1 MKKIFLLLLTL
12 LVTAINAFASD
23 KELSAAQFLYILRDG
38 IARNHGS
45 SYAILDGYM
54 EHIRRGADEPIEY
67 PLFMGI
73 IITPER
79 IMTQIIVN
87 EDEGYF
93 VSQTKENNLIP
104 MHKNLPSGSSKLE
117 QSGLDPADLSMN
129 FIYYDL
135 VEELP
140 KAKVKMLDCR
150 VFLLKNPKKNELVKI
165 YVAEKFFFTLKA
177 EFFNELTDYQA
188 NKATRTIEI
197 SSFKKQN
204 ELYYVEEFNIYG
216 PGCRTIVSF
225 EEAEVNTYDPTK
237 NKLIFRQLKK

>member
-117 QSGLDPADLSMN
+117 QSGLDPADLS
-129 FIYYDL
+129 I
-135 VEELP
+135 
-140 KAKVKMLDCR
+140 
-150 VFLLKNPKKNELVKI
+150 
-165 YVAEKFFFTLKA
+165 T
-177 EFFNELTDYQA
+177 T
-188 NKATRTIEI
+188 
-197 SSFKKQN
+197 
-204 ELYYVEEFNIYG
+204 
-216 PGCRTIVSF
+216 
-225 EEAEVNTYDPTK
+225 
-237 NKLIFRQLKK
+237 